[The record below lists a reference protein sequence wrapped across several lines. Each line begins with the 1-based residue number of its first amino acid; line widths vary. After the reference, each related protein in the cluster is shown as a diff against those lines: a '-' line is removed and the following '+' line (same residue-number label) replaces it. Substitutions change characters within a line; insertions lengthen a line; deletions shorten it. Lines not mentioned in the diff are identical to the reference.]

1 MQILRGAAQ
10 VDLEIGQPLQ
20 TVGNGGNSLRKLAAV
35 GDQSEVCRK
44 PAPVLV
50 QELVQI
56 FTRDLLLALDDVL
69 QIDGR
74 LSLSPYERLGALDV
88 SEQLAFVIGRPPCH
102 YVVSLDGGLE
112 RRMTPEVEGVY
123 GLHVVVAIDQDR
135 RLLGA
140 DAEFRVHYRVPRR
153 LHDLRLKAQAHE
165 PVCQEL
171 SCAPDILPVLRDC
184 TDAGNPQELDEF
196 IDVFLAIRVDEI
208 NDSIN
213 GHGPAPP
220 WETLLAAIRRSY
232 SGPPE

>member
-1 MQILRGAAQ
+1 MVQ
-10 VDLEIGQPLQ
+10 VL
-20 TVGNGGNSLRKLAAV
+20 
-35 GDQSEVCRK
+35 
-44 PAPVLV
+44 
-50 QELVQI
+50 
-56 FTRDLLLALDDVL
+56 TRDLLLALNNVL

-74 LSLSPYERLGALDV
+74 PSLSPDERLGALDV

-140 DAEFRVHYRVPRR
+140 DAELRVHYRMPRR
-153 LHDLRLKAQAHE
+153 LHDLCLKAQADE
-165 PVCQEL
+165 SVCQEL

-208 NDSIN
+208 DDSLN
-213 GHGPAPP
+213 GHSPAPS
-220 WETLLAAIRRSY
+220 WETLLTVICRGY